1 MSTLKHIVSDP
12 KNTFLLFDETQHPLF
27 LKYATPLIQSGI
39 SVGPISSS
47 IIKSLGLNINK
58 TTVNGVYTVKHEVS
72 KPSILCF
79 SSGTKNQQ
87 KGIIRSFE
95 SWKNS
100 FALIADQITDFPDVK
115 GLVMGALPYSLS
127 LFGAMESL
135 QRGQQPQV
143 FPNHEIRHFTKLASN
158 QNYMLWAT
166 PLHCMFFVKAFAKNQ
181 MEAIHAVRYLFV
193 GGAKFSNQQ
202 RNKVQNVFPNAKIYS
217 FYGASETSF
226 ITLKHPNENN
236 KSVGEICKN
245 VEVAILDEYNQKVP
259 NHTIGTIWIKSKD
272 VFSSYLQNTL
282 KTNELNGFISTKD
295 KGYVGYKNRLFFSG
309 RPDRHISVSGHVID
323 LDALESWYKEL
334 LETETLV
341 LLSKPNEIKENIIVL
356 LTNEKRSAEVWQTLK
371 KKAHDTLGPQG
382 VPKKWIFCDIW
393 PMLANGKADIKT
405 LTKWL

>member
-1 MSTLKHIVSDP
+1 MSTLKHIVSEP

-39 SVGPISSS
+39 SVGAISSS

-259 NHTIGTIWIKSKD
+259 NHPIGTIWIKSKD

-309 RPDRHISVSGHVID
+309 RPDRRISVSGHVID

-371 KKAHDTLGPQG
+371 KKAHDTLGLQG

>member
-12 KNTFLLFDETQHPLF
+12 KNTFLLFDETQHLFF

-39 SVGPISSS
+39 SVGAISSS

-58 TTVNGVYTVKHEVS
+58 TSVNGVYTVKHEVS
-72 KPSILCF
+72 KPSVLCF

-87 KGIIRSFE
+87 KGIVRSFE
-95 SWKNS
+95 SWNNS

-127 LFGAMESL
+127 LFGAIESL

-166 PLHCMFFVKAFAKNQ
+166 PLHCMFFVKAFDKNQ

-272 VFSSYLQNTL
+272 VFSSYLQKTL

-356 LTNEKRSAEVWQTLK
+356 LTNEKKSAEVWQTLK

>member
-39 SVGPISSS
+39 SVGAISSS

-87 KGIIRSFE
+87 KGIVRSFE

-181 MEAIHAVRYLFV
+181 MKAIHAVRYLFV

-202 RNKVQNVFPNAKIYS
+202 RNKVQYVFPNAKIYS

-309 RPDRHISVSGHVID
+309 RPDRRISVSGHVID

-371 KKAHDTLGPQG
+371 KKAHDTLGLQG

>member
-1 MSTLKHIVSDP
+1 MSTLQHIVTNP

-27 LKYATPLIQSGI
+27 LKHATSLIQSGI
-39 SVGPISSS
+39 SVGAISSS

-58 TTVNGVYTVKHEVS
+58 TIVNGVYTVKHEVS

-87 KGIIRSFE
+87 KGIVRSFE

-100 FALIADQITDFPDVK
+100 FALITDQITDFPDVK

-166 PLHCMFFVKAFAKNQ
+166 PLHCMFFVKAFSKNQ
-181 MEAIHAVRYLFV
+181 MKAIHAVRYLFV

-202 RNKVQNVFPNAKIYS
+202 RSKVQYVFPNAKIYS

-226 ITLKHPNENN
+226 VTLKHPNENT

-259 NHTIGTIWIKSKD
+259 NHTNGTIWIKSKD
-272 VFSSYLQNTL
+272 VFSSYLQKSL

-295 KGYVGYKNRLFFSG
+295 KGYIGYKNRLFFSG

-323 LDALESWYKEL
+323 LDLLETWYKEL

-371 KKAHDTLGPQG
+371 KKAHDTLGAQG
-382 VPKKWIFCDIW
+382 VPKKWIFCDMW

-405 LTKWL
+405 LMKWL